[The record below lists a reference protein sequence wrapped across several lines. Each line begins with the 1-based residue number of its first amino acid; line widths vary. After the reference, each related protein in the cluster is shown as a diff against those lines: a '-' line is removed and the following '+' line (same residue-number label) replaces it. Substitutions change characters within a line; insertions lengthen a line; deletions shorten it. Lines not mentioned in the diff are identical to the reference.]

1 MIKNKYQIYK
11 MSGNYTEEEIKS
23 IEGRTFCWNARKVH
37 SEQDKP
43 IDPESSAIPAIFQS
57 QRRVASERARKQKE
71 DEKNMSKTQ
80 DEYEY
85 LRKKQE
91 EMQTHYHEFG
101 RGR

>member
-1 MIKNKYQIYK
+1 MLKNKNPIFK

-57 QRRVASERARKQKE
+57 QRRVASERDRKQKE
-71 DEKNMSKTQ
+71 DEKNMPKTH
-80 DEYEY
+80 DEHD

-91 EMQTHYHEFG
+91 EMQTHYHDFG

>member
-11 MSGNYTEEEIKS
+11 ISGNYTEEEIKS
-23 IEGRTFCWNARKVH
+23 IEGRTFCWNARQIP
-37 SEQDKP
+37 SDQDKP
-43 IDPESSAIPAIFQS
+43 TDPESSATPAIFQS

>member
-11 MSGNYTEEEIKS
+11 ISGNYTEEEIKS
-23 IEGRTFCWNARKVH
+23 IEGRTFCWNARQIP

-57 QRRVASERARKQKE
+57 QRRVSSERDRKQKE
-71 DEKNMSKTQ
+71 EEKNKPKNH
-80 DEYEY
+80 DEHD

-91 EMQTHYHEFG
+91 EMQTHYHDFG

>member
-1 MIKNKYQIYK
+1 

-23 IEGRTFCWNARKVH
+23 IEGRTFCWKARKVH

-57 QRRVASERARKQKE
+57 QRRVASERDRKQKE

>member
-1 MIKNKYQIYK
+1 MLKNKNPIFK

-23 IEGRTFCWNARKVH
+23 IEGRTFCWNARQVH
-37 SEQDKP
+37 SEKDKP

-71 DEKNMSKTQ
+71 DEKNMSKTH
-80 DEYEY
+80 DEHD

-91 EMQTHYHEFG
+91 EKQTHYHDFG

>member
-1 MIKNKYQIYK
+1 MIKNRYQIYK
-11 MSGNYTEEEIKS
+11 ISGNYTEEEIKS

-71 DEKNMSKTQ
+71 DEKNMPKTH
-80 DEYEY
+80 DEHEY

-91 EMQTHYHEFG
+91 EMQTHYHDFG